1 MECSK
6 GIWVKNMTKCIGDFR
21 RSGMEIDAVRRLSD
35 CEVGDQDVGKCCLEE
50 SYSLS
55 T

>member
-1 MECSK
+1 M
-6 GIWVKNMTKCIGDFR
+6 KNMTKYIGDFR
-21 RSGMEIDAVRRLSD
+21 SGMEVDDIRRFSD